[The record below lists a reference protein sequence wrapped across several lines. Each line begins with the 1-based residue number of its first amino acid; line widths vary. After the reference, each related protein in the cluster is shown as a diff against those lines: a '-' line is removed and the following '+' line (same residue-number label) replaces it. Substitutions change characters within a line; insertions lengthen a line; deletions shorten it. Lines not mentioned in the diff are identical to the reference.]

1 MEQIWA
7 LELEQAKIPAFI
19 GYELCNH
26 GNLLHLSE
34 SQTLSI
40 TVLRLV
46 GNNACKKALLL
57 KKRRA

>member
-34 SQTLSI
+34 SQWPYQ
-40 TVLRLV
+40 
-46 GNNACKKALLL
+46 
-57 KKRRA
+57 